1 MTILGTKENLMAVD
15 TGDVVASSDGLWQSL
30 LTADRARLD
39 SLCAEALS
47 YGHSAGKVE
56 TKAEFIDANIANPP
70 IWKSISLSDQTVR
83 VSGDTAVVRH
93 TMSAETQRDGKV
105 SSVKIGVLLVW
116 QNQAGGW
123 KLLARQAFKL

>member
-1 MTILGTKENLMAVD
+1 MAVD